1 MILIGRTECS
11 LIIDND
17 SVCEHSLTISVEPAS
32 MEGIQRA
39 SEDYTRTYQSLS
51 DKNKL
56 HIVFGPNLS
65 LETELIV

>member
-1 MILIGRTECS
+1 
-11 LIIDND
+11 
-17 SVCEHSLTISVEPAS
+17 